1 LSDVRVKEIRENE
14 KLHTKNENGKNVM
27 TTTIKYNL
35 TVLMVIAMVLVG
47 CSKEDFPDTEQQVG
61 QLQQGTQHN
70 VEPIV
75 LGVKEVVPPVTR
87 AQHTGSMN
95 FTQLESTGFGVYGY
109 EGDAAYNSSTTAF
122 ELFAPNTHVTFVS
135 GGTEPTTIVDHPG
148 NWEYSGDLKP
158 WTVGKKYTFFA
169 YAPFMS
175 AGEGTQGVDAGI
187 NTIST
192 GAGDPTIGYTVAT
205 DPAESVDLLWGVRT
219 DTKEKAGLAWVDIE
233 KGQTTS
239 DVLFTFYHALCAV
252 GLHAQV
258 MVDQAN
264 DTDNL
269 GDLSQLGT
277 IGSADGCK
285 VTLKSITIT
294 PAGFPDAEPVVAATL
309 FTKSAQ
315 LNLNNTTKHQP
326 RWQSHTGTI
335 ASLVVDGTK
344 LDDELK
350 DPTPNDVS
358 DYSVMTSESYDT
370 EVPGITESANT
381 QTVIKNDKL
390 FMLIPQAAQD
400 YTVSVEYFLT
410 YKTESGY
417 HREEKSGTA
426 KIRNLELAAG
436 VKYYLN
442 LVFGLTTFK
451 LSVDATDWQGQNINT
466 SVVIENGTSASES
479 LVKKRRMM
487 E

>member
-1 LSDVRVKEIRENE
+1 MKERDKEM
-14 KLHTKNENGKNVM
+14 TKR
-27 TTTIKYNL
+27 IKYIASAILPLLQERVGVRLLGALLLLL
-35 TVLMVIAMVLVG
+35 TA
-47 CSKEDFPDTEQQVG
+47 CSSSDDAVTESLGTEDA
-61 QLQQGTQHN
+61 
-70 VEPIV
+70 IV
-75 LGVKEVVPPVTR
+75 LGVKEVVSPVTR
-87 AQHTGSMN
+87 SQHTDIMD
-95 FTQLESTGFGVYGY
+95 FTRLTSTGFGVYGY
-109 EGDAAYNSSTTAF
+109 EGADAYNKSSSAF
-122 ELFAPNTHVTFVS
+122 NLFTPNTKVTFDPS
-135 GGTEPTTIVDHPG
+135 GTAPTTIIDHPG
-148 NWEYSGDLKP
+148 SWEYPDDLKE
-158 WTVGKKYTFFA
+158 WDKTKKYTFFA
-169 YAPFMS
+169 YAPYMS
-175 AGEGTQGVDAGI
+175 AGEGTAGDDAGI

-192 GAGDPTIGYTVAT
+192 GAGDPKITYTVAT

-219 DTKEKAGLAWVDIE
+219 DTQEKSGLAWIDIE

-239 DVLFTFYHALCAV
+239 AVLFTFYHALCAI

-277 IGSADGCK
+277 IGKANGCK

-294 PAGFPDAEPVVAATL
+294 PAGTTTPSVTSPVL

-326 RWQSHTGTI
+326 LWEDPSGTI
-335 ASLVVDGTK
+335 ANLVLNSATTIDEKLLDPHPTEVD
-344 LDDELK
+344 
-350 DPTPNDVS
+350 NDTG
-358 DYSVMTSESYDT
+358 YEVMTSTSYDT

-381 QTVIKNDKL
+381 QNIIKNDKL

-400 YTVSVEYFLT
+400 YTIAIDYFLT

-417 HREEKSGTA
+417 HRELKSGTA
-426 KIRNLELAAG
+426 TIRNLELAAG

-451 LSVDATDWQGQNINT
+451 LSVNATDWEGQNINT
-466 SVVIENGTSASES
+466 TVVIENGTSASQS
-479 LVKKRRMM
+479 LARGGNDPTPTLPKGER
-487 E
+487 

>member
-1 LSDVRVKEIRENE
+1 MKH
-14 KLHTKNENGKNVM
+14 K
-27 TTTIKYNL
+27 TIIY
-35 TVLMVIAMVLVG
+35 LMVMLLAAG
-47 CSKEDFPDTEQQVG
+47 CSKEDLAAEQQG
-61 QLQQGTQHN
+61 MQLAGD
-70 VEPIV
+70 VIK
-75 LGVKEVVPPVTR
+75 LGVKEVVAPVTK

-109 EGDAAYNSSTTAF
+109 EGSSAYNPSSSEF
-122 ELFAPNTHVTFVS
+122 NLFTPNTHVTFVS
-135 GGTEPTTIVDHPG
+135 GGTAPTTIVDHPG
-148 NWEYSGDLKP
+148 SWEYTGALKE
-158 WTVGKKYTFFA
+158 WDSTKKYTFFA
-169 YAPFMS
+169 YAPYMS
-175 AGEGTQGVDAGI
+175 AGEGTAGTDAGI

-192 GAGDPTIGYTVAT
+192 GAGDPKITYTVAT
-205 DPAESVDLLWGVRT
+205 DPAQSVDLLWGVRT

-239 DVLFTFYHALCAV
+239 AVLFTFYHALCAV

-258 MVDQAN
+258 MVDQTN
-264 DTDNL
+264 DLDNL

-294 PAGFPDAEPVVAATL
+294 PAGFPDAKPAVAATL
-309 FTKSAQ
+309 LHKSAQ
-315 LNLNNTTKHQP
+315 LNLDNTTEHQP
-326 RWQSHTGTI
+326 LWQSKSGTI
-335 ASLVVDGTK
+335 DNLVLNSDATIEEGL
-344 LDDELK
+344 LDPH
-350 DPTPNDVS
+350 PTQEDNATG
-358 DYSVMTSESYDT
+358 YEIMTNPSYDT

-400 YTVSVEYFLT
+400 YTITVEYFLT
-410 YKTESGY
+410 YKTETGY
-417 HREEKSGTA
+417 KREKKTGTA
-426 KIRNLELAAG
+426 TIKNLELAAG

-451 LSVDATDWQGQNINT
+451 LNVTATDWVGENINT
-466 SVVIENGTSASES
+466 TVVIETGTSAGHS
-479 LVKKRRMM
+479 LVKQKSGLS

>member
-1 LSDVRVKEIRENE
+1 MKY
-14 KLHTKNENGKNVM
+14 KLTA
-27 TTTIKYNL
+27 
-35 TVLMVIAMVLVG
+35 LMVLAVLLAG
-47 CSKEDFPDTEQQVG
+47 CSKEEFPGAEQQG
-61 QLQQGTQHN
+61 MQLAGD
-70 VEPIV
+70 VIK
-75 LGVKEVVPPVTR
+75 LGVKEVVAPVTK

-95 FTQLESTGFGVYGY
+95 FTQLETTGFGVYGY

-158 WTVGKKYTFFA
+158 WTAGKKYTFFA

-239 DVLFTFYHALCAV
+239 AVLFTFYHALCAV

-258 MVDQAN
+258 MVDQKN
-264 DTDNL
+264 QLTDFEDKSNL
-269 GDLSQLGT
+269 GE
-277 IGSADGCK
+277 IGKPDGCK

-294 PAGFPDAEPVVAATL
+294 PAGFPDAEPAVAATL
-309 FTKSAQ
+309 LHKSAQ

-326 RWQSHTGTI
+326 LWESHSGTI
-335 ASLVVDGTK
+335 ANLVLNSATTIDEK
-344 LDDELK
+344 LL
-350 DPTPNDVS
+350 DPHPDHVNDATG
-358 DYSVMTSESYDT
+358 YEVMTSESYDT

-390 FMLIPQAAQD
+390 FMLIPQDAQD
-400 YTVSVEYFLT
+400 YTIAIDYFLT
-410 YKTESGY
+410 YKTETGY
-417 HREEKSGTA
+417 QREAKSGTA
-426 KIRNLELAAG
+426 TIRNLELAAG

-466 SVVIENGTSASES
+466 SVVIENGTSASQS
-479 LVKKRRMM
+479 LAKRKGGLA

>member
-1 LSDVRVKEIRENE
+1 MKY
-14 KLHTKNENGKNVM
+14 KLTA
-27 TTTIKYNL
+27 
-35 TVLMVIAMVLVG
+35 LMVLAVLLVG
-47 CSKEDFPDTEQQVG
+47 CSKEEFPGAEQQG
-61 QLQQGTQHN
+61 MQLAGD
-70 VEPIV
+70 VIK
-75 LGVKEVVPPVTR
+75 LGVKEVVAPVTK

-109 EGDAAYNSSTTAF
+109 EGSSAYNSSSSAF
-122 ELFAPNTHVTFVS
+122 NLFTPNTHVTFVS
-135 GGTEPTTIVDHPG
+135 GGTAPTTIVDHPG
-148 NWEYSGDLKP
+148 SWEYTGDLKE
-158 WTVGKKYTFFA
+158 WDATKKYTFFA
-169 YAPFMS
+169 YAPYMS
-175 AGEGTQGVDAGI
+175 AGEGTAGTDAGI

-192 GAGDPTIGYTVAT
+192 GDGDPQITYTVAT
-205 DPAESVDLLWGVRT
+205 DPVQSVDLLWGVRS
-219 DTKEKAGLAWVDIE
+219 DTQEKSGLPWIDIE

-239 DVLFTFYHALCAV
+239 AVLFTFYHALCAL

-264 DTDNL
+264 DLDNL

-294 PAGFPDAEPVVAATL
+294 PAGFPDAEPAVAATP
-309 FTKSAQ
+309 FYKSAL
-315 LNLNNTTKHQP
+315 LNLNNTTAHQP
-326 RWQSHTGTI
+326 LWQSKSGTI
-335 ASLVVDGTK
+335 DNLVLNSDATIEEGL
-344 LDDELK
+344 LDPH
-350 DPTPNDVS
+350 PTEEDNATG
-358 DYSVMTSESYDT
+358 YEIMTNPSYDT
-370 EVPGITESANT
+370 ERPGIVESANT
-381 QTVIKNDKL
+381 QVIIKNDKL

-417 HREEKSGTA
+417 HREAKSGTA
-426 KIRNLELAAG
+426 TIRNLELAAG

-451 LSVDATDWQGQNINT
+451 LNVTATDWVGENINT
-466 SVVIENGTSASES
+466 TVVIETGTSASES